1 MYDRSYILFM
11 ARVSKI
17 PLDYKTY
24 RQVLDTLD
32 LVLGKMKKEEVHRF
46 LFFLLGKNERIM
58 LSKRFVAVLLLNQGM
73 SISEISRRLRLARQT
88 VIRLNKTRQLK
99 SQGFLLAVKKVKRD
113 RMIKEINTILFG
125 LAKETA
131 GIFFNWRIKP
141 PNDYPRK

>member
-24 RQVLDTLD
+24 KQVLDTLD
-32 LVLGKMKKEEVHRF
+32 LVLGKMKKDEVRAF
-46 LFFLLGKNERIM
+46 LFSLLGKNERIM
-58 LSKRFVAVLLLNQGM
+58 LSKRFMAVLFLNQGM
-73 SISEISRRLRLARQT
+73 SISEISRRLKLTRQT
-88 VIRLNKTRQLK
+88 AIRLSKTKELK
-99 SQGFLLAVKKVKRD
+99 SQGFLLALDKVKQD
-113 RMIKEINTILFG
+113 KMAKEINAILMG

-131 GIFFNWRIKP
+131 GIFLNWRIKP